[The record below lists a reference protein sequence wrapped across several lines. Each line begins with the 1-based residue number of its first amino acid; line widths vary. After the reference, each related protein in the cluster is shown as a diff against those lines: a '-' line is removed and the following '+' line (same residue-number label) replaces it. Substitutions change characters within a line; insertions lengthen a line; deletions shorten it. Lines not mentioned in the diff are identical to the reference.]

1 MNGQVIC
8 ETCGVL
14 VDISNYEK
22 HLKYGHNIENSMS
35 QPESNKNHK
44 CYMCGK
50 TFTSEWLIQYFLI
63 PKLSN

>member
-35 QPESNKNHK
+35 QPESNKDHK

-50 TFTSEWLIQYFLI
+50 TFTSE
-63 PKLSN
+63 